1 MPCKK
6 SISSNEGGQAVSRKA
21 SAKCTLLGRRR
32 APGDDTRRPFL
43 LPSEGT
49 AQAPAITVR
58 GLAPQPEQKRRRRSS
73 RPPAFAFS
81 LPRRQQLA
89 MLEFPELQRELAQ
102 RRRVFLTELGL
113 CIMGAGFG
121 LNATARILRVSAA
134 RLCVWCQAYRRSG
147 ASGLRSQSAP
157 VRSCRPAPCRIS
169 FFLAL

>member
-1 MPCKK
+1 MLIPGMSRTK
-6 SISSNEGGQAVSRKA
+6 SISSSPGGQAVSRKA
-21 SAKCTLLGRRR
+21 SAECTLLGRRR
-32 APGDDTRRPFL
+32 VSSPGARRPFF

-49 AQAPAITVR
+49 AQTPAITVR

-102 RRRVFLTELGL
+102 RRRIFLTELGL
-113 CIMGAGFG
+113 AVMG
-121 LNATARILRVSAA
+121 ATARILRVSAA
-134 RLCVWCQAYRRSG
+134 RLCVWTQAYRRSG
-147 ASGLRSQSAP
+147 AAGLCSQRKTS
-157 VRSCRPAPCRIS
+157 RSCKPPPCRVS